1 MTVEVLDR
9 GARRRVARRL
19 HLMGGAALMR
29 GLSALV
35 LAGMAAPAIAHAPD
49 LNVPFSAPSNY
60 TAHARLFQERVTR
73 VGKTPVWQIEFQ
85 GMNLVVVEGSDG
97 LVLLDTGMNRDVAT
111 AALAK
116 IRTQISTKPI
126 KAIIYTHHHPDHVN
140 GAGVFVPPADVAR
153 GKVPIFAASNFL
165 KELSDEGVATL
176 PIVAARSAYMFGF
189 SLAGKE
195 AEDFHVGC
203 CGALGKAGKNESA
216 YIPPTQFV
224 DVDGGRDI
232 EIAGVKLH
240 LFHTGGEA
248 ASHIAA
254 WLPDYQ
260 VLISG
265 DEVQGPT
272 FPNLH
277 SMRGTKMR
285 DANRWI
291 EALRRM
297 ERYGAAWMV
306 PMHGP
311 VVEGAPQIKALLT
324 RYEDAIQ
331 YTHDQTIRL
340 INKGVTQDDLPD
352 ALGPLP
358 DWLRSEPYTTEYYGT
373 AADAARSYYV
383 GYISWF
389 SGDATDLAP
398 TPRVERARREVTLM
412 GGRTPVL
419 AAANRAFEQ
428 GDAQWAAEL
437 ATLLIAI
444 DHQDMEARRLKAAA
458 FRKLGYATYNS
469 NRRGFYLMGALE
481 LEGKLQQA
489 GLTARYMNPDN
500 IRKMP
505 VALMLEQIRYKVD
518 PKRAGAAAHT
528 VALTIAGESDPW
540 LLELRNS
547 TLKFRRGEADG
558 APLVRLDRNALGE
571 LVSGSQTVDALVK
584 TGAITGPGSA
594 ALKQIFSSL
603 DLTVQ
608 PITLVI
614 R

>member
-1 MTVEVLDR
+1 MRFLTALLL
-9 GARRRVARRL
+9 AS
-19 HLMGGAALMR
+19 AAT
-29 GLSALV
+29 S
-35 LAGMAAPAIAHAPD
+35 AIAHDAEPQI
-49 LNVPFSAPSNY
+49 PFSAPANF
-60 TAHARLFQERVTR
+60 TAHGKLFQERVTR
-73 VGKTPVWQIEFQ
+73 VGETPVWQLEFQ
-85 GMNLVVVEGSDG
+85 GMNIIVVEGSDG
-97 LVLLDTGMNRDVAT
+97 LIILDTGMHKEIAG

-116 IRTQISTKPI
+116 IRAQISTKPV
-126 KAIIYTHHHPDHVN
+126 KAIVYTHHHPDHVN
-140 GAGVFVPPADVAR
+140 GAGVFVDPAEVAS
-153 GKVPIFAASNFL
+153 GKVPVFAAANFL
-165 KELSDEGVATL
+165 KELSDEGIATL
-176 PIVAARSAYMFGF
+176 PIVATRAAYMYGF
-189 SLAGKE
+189 SLTGEE
-195 AEDFHVGC
+195 AADFHVGC
-203 CGALGKAGKNESA
+203 CGGLGKPSKNESA
-216 YIPPTQFV
+216 YIAPTQFV
-224 DVDGGRDI
+224 ELDGARDV

-254 WLPDYQ
+254 WLPDHK

-291 EALRRM
+291 GALRRM
-297 ERYGAAWMV
+297 QRYDAAWMV

-311 VVEGAPQIKALLT
+311 VVAGTPEIKALLA

-340 INKGVTQDDLPD
+340 INKGVTETDLPD
-352 ALGPLP
+352 TLGPLP

-373 AADAARSYYV
+373 VADAARSYYV
-383 GYISWF
+383 GYVSWF
-389 SGDATDLAP
+389 SGDATDLSP
-398 TPRVERARREVTLM
+398 TPRAERARREVEMM
-412 GGRTPVL
+412 GGRARVL
-419 AAANRAFEQ
+419 SAAAHAFKE

-458 FRKLGYATYNS
+458 FRTLGYATYNS

-481 LEGKLQQA
+481 LEAKLNPQ

-505 VALMLEQIRYKVD
+505 VPLMLEAVRYRVD
-518 PKRAGAAAHT
+518 PKRAGAVDVR
-528 VALTIAGESDPW
+528 VALHVTGERAPW
-540 LLELRNS
+540 IVELRNS
-547 TLKFRRGEADG
+547 TLKFGPGEAG
-558 APLVRLDRNALGE
+558 TLPVAALDRATLGE
-571 LVSGSQTVDALVK
+571 LVAGAANVEALAEK
-584 TGAITGPGSA
+584 GAIVGDGTA
-594 ALKQIFSSL
+594 VLARIFAGL
-603 DLTVQ
+603 DLAAV
-608 PITLVI
+608 PINLVV

>member
-1 MTVEVLDR
+1 MR
-9 GARRRVARRL
+9 FFP
-19 HLMGGAALMR
+19 AL
-29 GLSALV
+29 L
-35 LAGMAAPAIAHAPD
+35 LASIASPAIAHDAS
-49 LNVPFSAPSNY
+49 LNVPFSAPANF
-60 TAHARLFQERVTR
+60 TAHADLFQERVTR
-73 VGKTPVWQIEFQ
+73 VGDTPVWQIEFQ
-85 GMNLVVVEGSDG
+85 GMNIVVVEGRDG
-97 LVLLDTGMNRDVAT
+97 LVILDTGMNRDVAG

-116 IRTQISTKPI
+116 IRAQISTKPV
-126 KAIIYTHHHPDHVN
+126 KAIVYTHHHTDHVN
-140 GAGVFVPPADVAR
+140 GAGVFADPADVAS
-153 GKVPIFAASNFL
+153 GKVPVFAAANFF
-165 KELSDEGVATL
+165 KELSDEGIATL
-176 PIVAARSAYMFGF
+176 PIVATRAAYMFGF
-189 SLAGKE
+189 SLTGKE

-203 CGALGKAGKNESA
+203 CGGLGNAGANESA

-224 DVDGGRDI
+224 EIDGARDI
-232 EIAGVKLH
+232 EIAGVKFH

-254 WLPDYQ
+254 WLPDYK

-311 VVEGAPQIKALLT
+311 VVQGAPQIKELLT
-324 RYEDAIQ
+324 GYEDAIQ

-340 INKGVTQDDLPD
+340 INKGVTETELPD

-373 AADAARSYYV
+373 LADAARSYYV

-398 TPRVERARREVTLM
+398 TPRAERAQREVALM
-412 GGRTPVL
+412 GGRSRVL
-419 AAANRAFEQ
+419 KAARRAFAQ
-428 GDAQWAAEL
+428 GDSQWAAEL
-437 ATLLIAI
+437 ATSLIAI
-444 DHQDMEARRLKAAA
+444 DRQDMDARRLKAAA

-489 GLTARYMNPDN
+489 GLTARYMSPDN
-500 IRKMP
+500 IKKMP
-505 VALMLEQIRYKVD
+505 VPLMLEAVRYRID
-518 PKRAGAAAHT
+518 PKRAGAREER
-528 VALTIAGESDPW
+528 VALNIAGERAPW
-540 LLELRNS
+540 LVELRNS
-547 TLKFRRGEADG
+547 TLKSGMGEAG
-558 APLVRLDRNALGE
+558 EVPAVTLDRAAFGE
-571 LVSGSQTVDALVK
+571 LVAGAVSVEALAGK
-584 TGAITGPGSA
+584 GAIKGEGIP
-594 ALKQIFSSL
+594 ALTRIFDVL
-603 DLTVQ
+603 DLAAT
-608 PITLVI
+608 PIDLVV

>member
-1 MTVEVLDR
+1 
-9 GARRRVARRL
+9 
-19 HLMGGAALMR
+19 MGILTALLLAGAATP
-29 GLSALV
+29 AL
-35 LAGMAAPAIAHAPD
+35 AHAPD
-49 LNVPFSAPSNY
+49 LSVPFSAPSNY
-60 TAHARLFQERVTR
+60 TAHARLFQERVTH

-85 GMNLVVVEGSDG
+85 GMNIVVVEGSDG
-97 LVLLDTGMNRDVAT
+97 LIILDTGMNRDVAT

-116 IRTQISTKPI
+116 IRAQISTKPI

-140 GAGVFVPPADVAR
+140 GAGVFATPADVAS
-153 GKVPIFAASNFL
+153 GKVPIYAASNFL

-176 PIVAARSAYMFGF
+176 PIVATRAAYMFGF
-189 SLAGKE
+189 SLTGKE

-203 CGALGKAGKNESA
+203 CGGLNKPGKNESA

-224 DVDGGRDI
+224 DMDGARNI

-260 VLISG
+260 LLISG

-297 ERYGAAWMV
+297 ERYDAAWMV

-340 INKGVTQDDLPD
+340 INKGVTQDELPE

-358 DWLRSEPYTTEYYGT
+358 QWLRSEPYTTEYYGT

-398 TPRVERARREVTLM
+398 TPRVERAKREVALM
-412 GGRTPVL
+412 GGRAPVL
-419 AAANRAFEQ
+419 AAADRAFEQ
-428 GDAQWAAEL
+428 GDPQWAAEL

-444 DHQDMEARRLKAAA
+444 DHQDMDARRLKAAA

-505 VALMLEQIRYKVD
+505 VPLMLEQIRYKVD
-518 PKRAGAAAHT
+518 PKRAGAGDHA
-528 VALTIAGESDPW
+528 VALAIAGESDPW

-547 TLKFRRGEADG
+547 TLKFRRGQAGTMPVVNLE
-558 APLVRLDRNALGE
+558 RTALGD
-571 LVSGSQTVDALVK
+571 LVSGSQSVDALVK
-584 TGAITGPGSA
+584 TGAISGAGSS
-594 ALKQIFSSL
+594 ALGQIFAAL
-603 DLTVQ
+603 DLTVT
-608 PITLVI
+608 PINLVI

>member
-1 MTVEVLDR
+1 MVRYLTAL
-9 GARRRVARRL
+9 L
-19 HLMGGAALMR
+19 LMGA
-29 GLSALV
+29 S
-35 LAGMAAPAIAHAPD
+35 APALAHAPD
-49 LNVPFSAPSNY
+49 LDVPFAAPSNY
-60 TAHARLFQERVTR
+60 TAHAQLFQERVTH

-85 GMNLVVVEGSDG
+85 GMNIVVVEGSDG
-97 LVLLDTGMNRDVAT
+97 LIVLDTGMNRDVAT

-116 IRTQISTKPI
+116 IGAQISTKPI

-140 GAGVFVPPADVAR
+140 GAAVFVPPADVANGR
-153 GKVPIFAASNFL
+153 VPIFAAANFL
-165 KELSDEGVATL
+165 KELSDEGIATL
-176 PIVAARSAYMFGF
+176 PIVATRAAYMYGF

-203 CGALGKAGKNESA
+203 CGGLNKPGKNESA

-224 DVDGGRDI
+224 DVDGARDI

-297 ERYGAAWMV
+297 ERYNAAWMV

-311 VVEGAPQIKALLT
+311 VVEGAAQIKALLT
-324 RYEDAIQ
+324 RYEDVIQ

-340 INKGVTQDDLPD
+340 INKGVTQNELPD
-352 ALGPLP
+352 ALRALP
-358 DWLRSEPYTTEYYGT
+358 EWLRSEPYTTEYYGA

-398 TPRVERARREVTLM
+398 TPRVERARREVALM
-412 GGRTPVL
+412 GGRAPVL
-419 AAANRAFEQ
+419 AAAERAFTQ

-518 PKRAGAAAHT
+518 PKLAGAADRAVT
-528 VALTIAGESDPW
+528 LVVEGESEPW
-540 LLELRNS
+540 LLQLRNS
-547 TLKFRRGEADG
+547 TLKFHRGQAG
-558 APLVRLDRNALGE
+558 VAPIVKLGRSALGD
-571 LVSGSQTVDALVK
+571 LVSGSQSVEALVK
-584 TGAITGPGSA
+584 AGALSGEGSRV
-594 ALKQIFSSL
+594 LHQIFNAL
-603 DLTVQ
+603 DLIGT
-608 PITLVI
+608 PINLVI

>member
-1 MTVEVLDR
+1 MRFLVSLLL
-9 GARRRVARRL
+9 AS
-19 HLMGGAALMR
+19 AALP
-29 GLSALV
+29 
-35 LAGMAAPAIAHAPD
+35 AAAQE
-49 LNVPFSAPSNY
+49 VPFSAPANF
-60 TAHARLFQERVTR
+60 TAHGKLFQERVTR
-73 VGKTPVWQIEFQ
+73 VGQTPVWQLEFQ
-85 GMNLVVVEGSDG
+85 GMNIVVVEGRDG
-97 LVLLDTGMNRDVAT
+97 LIILDTGMNRDVAGS
-111 AALAK
+111 ALAK
-116 IRTQISTKPI
+116 IRAQISTKPV
-126 KAIIYTHHHPDHVN
+126 KAIVYTHHHPDHVN
-140 GAGVFVPPADVAR
+140 GAGVFVDPADVAS
-153 GKVPIFAASNFL
+153 GKVPIFAAANFI
-165 KELSDEGVATL
+165 KELSDEGIATL
-176 PIVAARSAYMFGF
+176 PIVATRAAYMYGF
-189 SLAGKE
+189 SLTGKE

-203 CGALGKAGKNESA
+203 CGGLNKPGKNESA

-224 DVDGGRDI
+224 ELDGARDV

-254 WLPDYQ
+254 WLPDYK

-291 EALRRM
+291 GALRRM
-297 ERYGAAWMV
+297 QVYDADWMV

-311 VVEGAPQIKALLT
+311 VVEGAPKIKALLA

-340 INKGVTQDDLPD
+340 INKGVTETELPD

-358 DWLRSEPYTTEYYGT
+358 QWLRSEPYTTEYYGS

-389 SGDATDLAP
+389 SGDATDFAP
-398 TPRVERARREVTLM
+398 TPRAERARREVAMM
-412 GGRTPVL
+412 GGRAKL
-419 AAANRAFEQ
+419 LDAAERALKG

-437 ATLLIAI
+437 TTLLIAI
-444 DHQDMEARRLKAAA
+444 DHQDMAARRLKAAA
-458 FRKLGYATYNS
+458 FRTLGYASYNS

-481 LEGKLQQA
+481 LEGKLNPQ

-500 IRKMP
+500 IKKMP
-505 VALMLEQIRYKVD
+505 VPLMLEQVRYRVD
-518 PKRAGAAAHT
+518 PRRAGDRDVR
-528 VALTIAGESDPW
+528 VALLVAGERAPW
-540 LLELRNS
+540 IVELRNS
-547 TLKFRRGEADG
+547 TLKSRAGEAAG
-558 APLVRLDRNALGE
+558 LPSVTLDRATLGE
-571 LVSGSQTVDALVK
+571 LVAGGATV
-584 TGAITGPGSA
+584 A
-594 ALKQIFSSL
+594 ALAQAGAVKGEGAAALGQIFEAL
-603 DLTVQ
+603 DLAAA
-608 PITLVI
+608 PISLVV